1 MPRLVS
7 VFDYEVIPFTQ
18 VDLSTPVVQIK
29 TFNEYQILL
38 TGPACDAIRDPGRD
52 RFRRYASFGDYLLAE
67 NAAEMVDGKMVG
79 YQHGTDG
86 HTLEQVLDMMA
97 DEDYCYIMGGG
108 LLQVR
113 EILGRYLDADTLIT
127 CFYRG
132 EMTED

>member
-18 VDLSTPVVQIK
+18 VDLGAPVVQIK

-38 TGPACDAIRDPGRD
+38 TGPACDAIRGGGCDLH
-52 RFRRYASFGDYLLAE
+52 RYASFGDYLLAE

-86 HTLEQVLDMMA
+86 HTLEQVLGMMA

-108 LLQVR
+108 LLHVR
-113 EILGRYLDADTLIT
+113 EILGHYLDANTLIT
-127 CFYRG
+127 VFYRG

>member
-38 TGPACDAIRDPGRD
+38 TGPACDAIRGSR
-52 RFRRYASFGDYLLAE
+52 REMRRYASFGDYLLAE

-79 YQHGTDG
+79 YQHSTNGR
-86 HTLEQVLDMMA
+86 TLEQVLAMMA

-132 EMTED
+132 EMTET